1 MAYNLLL
8 RPPGQR
14 SVGNYLQV
22 LFIDVY
28 DRGAGGSRPVTSN
41 QARGLE
47 NLTHWS
53 GGGAFTPNRAGY

>member
-28 DRGAGGSRPVTSN
+28 DKGAGGSWPVTSS
-41 QARGLE
+41 QARGAGELDSLE
-47 NLTHWS
+47 
-53 GGGAFTPNRAGY
+53 

>member
-8 RPPGQR
+8 RPPDQR

-28 DRGAGGSRPVTSN
+28 DRGAGGSRPVTSS
-41 QARGLE
+41 QARGAGELDSLE
-47 NLTHWS
+47 WWRSLHS
-53 GGGAFTPNRAGY
+53 Q